1 MDILHINE
9 THVADGV
16 SGVSQRQN
24 EVWRAN
30 IAMVETT
37 TMKCTDNPEDLFKMV
52 KVVEVGVWH
61 CIPTPLFKNEIGRGL
76 EGNDGK
82 INVAVR
88 YVFDCRWLGC
98 GRCLRGFGF

>member
-1 MDILHINE
+1 MDIFQINE
-9 THVADGV
+9 AHVADGV

-24 EVWRAN
+24 EVWRAD

-37 TMKCTDNPEDLFKMV
+37 TMKCTDNPKNLFKMV

-61 CIPTPLFKNEIGRGL
+61 CITTPCFKNESGRAL

-82 INVAVR
+82 INGRVCCE
-88 YVFDCRWLGC
+88 FDT
-98 GRCLRGFGF
+98 